1 MVTRMS
7 LDIPT
12 EDLSKFLKD
21 FIIPS
26 RMFQVNSDFHG
37 KLLDNEA
44 LNFPFRSEETS
55 VYELLSFCFLNFF
68 SPSFAEKK
76 RL

>member
-37 KLLDNEA
+37 KLLMR
-44 LNFPFRSEETS
+44 PSTS
-55 VYELLSFCFLNFF
+55 PLEVRKPLYMNCSVFVF
-68 SPSFAEKK
+68 
-76 RL
+76 